1 MRTLAAAALLALAW
15 PAAAHAAAAGGG
27 TAPDSVRGYRDQL
40 TIVTVRPKSDGT
52 AIVRALV
59 QARCGAGE
67 IKRTVTLA
75 PDGSFAITT
84 TQHDRAPQDRR
95 VRRIAA
101 VNISGRMVGPVASGT
116 VSARVRFVLDGDTVE
131 RCRSGTRAWQA
142 RIAAAEPAAGAPVA
156 NRGYFGLTSEPSR
169 PHAFLLRVG
178 AGAARVQTT
187 VFEYRLSCGSR
198 SVETTNVAP
207 GGRIAP
213 DGTFSLRERFALHYS
228 DGIERFRVKVDGQ
241 FTAAGVNGTLS
252 VSSRFGSERC
262 ATGPLTFAGA
272 L

>member
-27 TAPDSVRGYRDQL
+27 TGPDSVRRYRDQL
-40 TIVTVRPKSDGT
+40 TIITVRPKADGT

-67 IKRTVTLA
+67 IKRTVTFA
-75 PDGSFAITT
+75 ADGSFAINT
-84 TQHDRAPQDRR
+84 TQHDRAPEDGR

-101 VNISGRMVGPVASGT
+101 VKISGRMVGPVASGT
-116 VSARVRFVLDGDTVE
+116 VSARVRFVLGGDTVE

-142 RIAAAEPAAGAPVA
+142 RVAAAEPTAGPPVA
-156 NRGYFGLTSEPSR
+156 NHGYFGLTSEASR

-178 AGAARVQTT
+178 AGGKRVQTA
-187 VFEYRLSCGSR
+187 VFEYRLKCGSR
-198 SVETTNVAP
+198 SVETNNVTP
-207 GGRIAP
+207 GGRIAA
-213 DGTFSLRERFALHYS
+213 DGTFSLRERFALRYA
-228 DGIERFRVKVDGQ
+228 DGTERFRVRVDGH
-241 FTAAGVNGTLS
+241 FTATGVNGTLS
-252 VSSRFGSERC
+252 VSSRFGSARC
-262 ATGPLTFAGA
+262 GTGRLTFAGA

>member
-1 MRTLAAAALLALAW
+1 MRGLAAAALLALAW

-27 TAPDSVRGYRDQL
+27 TAPESVRGYRDQL
-40 TIVTVRPKSDGT
+40 TIITVRPRADGT

-67 IKRTVTLA
+67 IKRTVALA
-75 PDGSFAITT
+75 PDGSFAIDT
-84 TQHDRAPQDRR
+84 TQHDRAPEDGR

-101 VNISGRMVGPVASGT
+101 VRISGRMVGAVASGT

-131 RCRSGTRAWQA
+131 RCRSGARAWQA
-142 RIAAAEPAAGAPVA
+142 RIAAAEPTPAAPRA
-156 NRGYFGLTSEPSR
+156 NSGYYGLTGQVGR

-178 AGAARVQTT
+178 SGRVQTA
-187 VFEYRLSCGSR
+187 VFQYRLPCGR
-198 SVETTNVAP
+198 ETANVTP
-207 GGRIAP
+207 GGRIAA
-213 DGTFSLRERFALHYS
+213 DGTFSLRERFALHYA
-228 DGIERFRVKVDGQ
+228 DGTERFSVKVDGR

-252 VSSRFGSERC
+252 VSSRFGSEHC
-262 ATGPLTFAGA
+262 STGRVAFAGA

>member
-1 MRTLAAAALLALAW
+1 MRVLAAAALLALAW

-40 TIVTVRPKSDGT
+40 TIITVRPKADGT
-52 AIVRALV
+52 AVVRALV

-75 PDGSFAITT
+75 PDGSFAINT
-84 TQHDRAPQDRR
+84 TQHDRAPEDGR

-101 VNISGRMVGPVASGT
+101 VKISGRMVGPVASGT
-116 VSARVRFVLDGDTVE
+116 VSARVRFVLGGDTVE

-142 RIAAAEPAAGAPVA
+142 RVAAAEPTAGPPVA

-178 AGAARVQTT
+178 ARRARADRRVRVPAEVREPQRRDEQRHARWPDRGGRDVQPARALRAALRGRHRALPREGRRAVHRDRRQRHAVGELAVRAPSAAR
-187 VFEYRLSCGSR
+187 R
-198 SVETTNVAP
+198 
-207 GGRIAP
+207 
-213 DGTFSLRERFALHYS
+213 
-228 DGIERFRVKVDGQ
+228 
-241 FTAAGVNGTLS
+241 AA
-252 VSSRFGSERC
+252 
-262 ATGPLTFAGA
+262 
-272 L
+272 

>member
-1 MRTLAAAALLALAW
+1 M
-15 PAAAHAAAAGGG
+15 
-27 TAPDSVRGYRDQL
+27 RGYRDQL
-40 TIVTVRPKSDGT
+40 TIITVRPKADGT
-52 AIVRALV
+52 AVVRALV

-75 PDGSFAITT
+75 PDGSFAINT
-84 TQHDRAPQDRR
+84 TQHDRAPEDGR

-101 VNISGRMVGPVASGT
+101 VKISGRMVGPVASGT
-116 VSARVRFVLDGDTVE
+116 VSARVRFVLGGDTVE

-142 RIAAAEPAAGAPVA
+142 RGATAEPTPGPPVA

-178 AGAARVQTT
+178 AGRVQTA
-187 VFEYRLSCGSR
+187 VFEYRLKCGSR
-198 SVETTNVAP
+198 SVEANNITP
-207 GGRIAP
+207 GGRIAA
-213 DGTFSLRERFALHYS
+213 DGTFSLREHFTLRYA
-228 DGIERFRVKVDGQ
+228 DGTERFRVKVDGQ
-241 FTAAGVNGTLS
+241 FTPTGVNGTLS

-262 ATGPLTFAGA
+262 ATGRLTFAGA